1 MEGDRRLESESRSCS
16 RGHKKHFLECRV
28 VVEAFLSWTDKARA
42 GDRAKAAKALGAAY
56 VASSLPKD
64 KQAGAYMAM
73 SHLLD
78 DPSPQVRLALAE
90 ALACSEDAPR
100 PIIIALAEDQVEIA
114 FPVIINSPVLRELD
128 LVDLIGRG
136 SSLTR
141 ALIAAR
147 ADLTAGVCAAMAE
160 IGSECEVLIMLEN
173 FSAQLTPSSL
183 RRISQRFGEEPEI
196 RSLLL
201 DRSDLPADARHVL
214 VRQVGEALES
224 AGIVGHVITT
234 ARARQIIQEAADTA
248 VTLIAGEASGQDRS
262 YLVEHLRQQ
271 SQLTPAFEERRVR
284 SILATGRNHAIKAL
298 YQSTGLSGRS
308 LEVFTEATRL
318 WRQAAEMPY
327 GGAVQHVAKRLLDT
341 FSNGADDATV
351 YEMMS
356 MIEKLLIVD
365 QRQRAR
371 SFAQE
376 LMAEAA

>member
-1 MEGDRRLESESRSCS
+1 M
-16 RGHKKHFLECRV
+16 
-28 VVEAFLSWTDKARA
+28 VVEAFISWTDKARA

-56 VASSLPKD
+56 VTASLPKD

-73 SHLLD
+73 SYLLD
-78 DPSPQVRLALAE
+78 DPSPKVRLALAE
-90 ALACSEDAPR
+90 ALACSKDAPR

-114 FPVIINSPVLRELD
+114 CPVIINSPVLRESD

-141 ALIAAR
+141 AMIAAR

-160 IGSECEVLIMLEN
+160 IGGDCEIVIMLEN
-173 FSAQLTPSSL
+173 VSARLTPVTL
-183 RRISQRFGEEPEI
+183 RRVCERFGEQFEI

-201 DRSDLPADARHVL
+201 DRSDLPADVRHTLVL
-214 VRQVGEALES
+214 QVGEALAS
-224 AGIVGHVITT
+224 AGIVSHVITV
-234 ARARQIIQEAADTA
+234 ARARQIVQDASESA
-248 VTLIAGEASGQDRS
+248 VTLIAGQASGQDRS
-262 YLVEHLRQQ
+262 DLVEHLCRQ
-271 SQLTPAFEERRVR
+271 SQLTPAFLLQLLCTGKLDFFAEAMSILSGLEERRVR
-284 SILATGRNHAIKAL
+284 SILATGRHHAVKAL
-298 YQSTGLSGRS
+298 YQSTGLVGRA
-308 LEVFTEATRL
+308 LEVFVEATRL

-327 GGAVQHVAKRLLDT
+327 GGAVQQVAKRLLDM
-341 FSNGADDATV
+341 FSSRENDASI

-376 LMAEAA
+376 LIAEAA